1 MLNKTHCGGGWH
13 QEPWNQPTPFPTRVP
28 QASWQP
34 VNPTQTMEELWD
46 LRGKLHPKKKKNCF
60 LYFIKVTVLH
70 TWQNSF
76 IFSNVICIKMILGK
90 LQVLSSPESSN
101 SEVTPKQ
108 LQRIPKCE
116 TSQEADMDT
125 TLVTVSAYNN
135 IFLLGHLENSY
146 SSFKTLLK
154 HGVPLVWNS
163 LYVPWDPHFVIPS
176 APVPTAMGF
185 QSTHSFSV

>member
-1 MLNKTHCGGGWH
+1 
-13 QEPWNQPTPFPTRVP
+13 
-28 QASWQP
+28 
-34 VNPTQTMEELWD
+34 
-46 LRGKLHPKKKKNCF
+46 
-60 LYFIKVTVLH
+60 
-70 TWQNSF
+70 
-76 IFSNVICIKMILGK
+76 MILGK

-154 HGVPLVWNS
+154 HGVPLV
-163 LYVPWDPHFVIPS
+163 
-176 APVPTAMGF
+176 
-185 QSTHSFSV
+185 